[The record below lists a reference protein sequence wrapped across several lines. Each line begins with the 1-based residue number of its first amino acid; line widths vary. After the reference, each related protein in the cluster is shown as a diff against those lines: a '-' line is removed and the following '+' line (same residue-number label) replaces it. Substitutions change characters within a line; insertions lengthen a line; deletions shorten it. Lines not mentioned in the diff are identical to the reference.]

1 MIRVLTPAPEQ
12 YNAPKL
18 TAEMQAAFPSCVA
31 VNEVEAEKKYVAVYF
46 KDNVVPAEAEIAAIV
61 AAHDPTPA
69 VQPPTTTERIA
80 ALEAALL
87 ELMLREV

>member
-46 KDNVVPAEAEIAAIV
+46 KDNVLAEAEIAAIV

>member
-46 KDNVVPAEAEIAAIV
+46 KDNVPAEVEIAAIV
-61 AAHDPTPA
+61 AAHDPTPV
-69 VQPPTTTERIA
+69 VQPPTNTERIA